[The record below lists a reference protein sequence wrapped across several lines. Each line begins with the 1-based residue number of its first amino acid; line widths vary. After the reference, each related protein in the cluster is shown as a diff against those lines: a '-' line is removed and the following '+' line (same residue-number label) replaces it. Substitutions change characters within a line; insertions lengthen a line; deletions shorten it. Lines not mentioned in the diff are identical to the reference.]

1 MKMKITVKID
11 QINRSR
17 CRTKYIK
24 HKECIGKMMFT
35 RIKKWGSMHENIK
48 QNWDWDEKKALL
60 VKKRVMLD
68 HCLGSD

>member
-35 RIKKWGSMHENIK
+35 RIKK
-48 QNWDWDEKKALL
+48 
-60 VKKRVMLD
+60 
-68 HCLGSD
+68 